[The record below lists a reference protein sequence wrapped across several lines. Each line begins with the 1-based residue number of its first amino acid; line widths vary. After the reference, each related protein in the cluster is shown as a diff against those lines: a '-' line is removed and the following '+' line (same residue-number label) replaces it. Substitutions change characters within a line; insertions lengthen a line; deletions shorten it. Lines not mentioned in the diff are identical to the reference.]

1 MNTPDPAQPA
11 PLSGLPPSH
20 WVLIDRTTVE
30 QTATVLDL
38 LEQWLAG
45 ADPGPTEACARACS
59 GGEADAFEVAAWVGC
74 LAARLQNRVQAADSA
89 VDSWS

>member
-1 MNTPDPAQPA
+1 MTTPDPAQPA
-11 PLSGLPPSH
+11 PLPSLPPAP

-38 LEQWLAG
+38 LEQWLAS

-59 GGEADAFEVAAWVGC
+59 GGQADAFEVAAWVGC
-74 LAARLQNRVQAADSA
+74 LAAGLQDRVEAADSA